1 MTREQIEK
9 AAKEAVQN
17 HFQCNGKYPCEKRDY
32 CEFCNGHNSA
42 FDCKEDCGADD
53 FNEGFFVGAQWR
65 INSVWHETSELPSR
79 SGYLAV
85 LCHNGIM
92 ETIHHTIGIGFQ
104 EMQLKGYSK
113 WAYVDDLLPDRKE
126 VTE

>member
-9 AAKEAVQN
+9 EIDARLEEPDN
-17 HFQCNGKYPCEKRDY
+17 NWNGI
-32 CEFCNGHNSA
+32 FNSGYSRG
-42 FDCKEDCGADD
+42 FREGAR
-53 FNEGFFVGAQWR
+53 WR
-65 INSVWHETSELPSR
+65 INAVWHETSELPSR

>member
-1 MTREQIEK
+1 MKEETINDKAQDYVSRLYAENEYPFGIKDIEIDVE
-9 AAKEAVQN
+9 EA
-17 HFQCNGKYPCEKRDY
+17 
-32 CEFCNGHNSA
+32 
-42 FDCKEDCGADD
+42 
-53 FNEGFFVGAQWR
+53 FVDGAQWR

-113 WAYVDDLLPDRKE
+113 WAYVDDLLPYGKE

>member
-1 MTREQIEK
+1 MNRETIEK
-9 AAKEAVQN
+9 AANERRPYTEEE
-17 HFQCNGKYPCEKRDY
+17 CGSSYMLGKNVGFKR
-32 CEFCNGHNSA
+32 
-42 FDCKEDCGADD
+42 
-53 FNEGFFVGAQWR
+53 GFMDGAQWR

>member
-9 AAKEAVQN
+9 EIDARLEEPDN
-17 HFQCNGKYPCEKRDY
+17 NWNGI
-32 CEFCNGHNSA
+32 FNS
-42 FDCKEDCGADD
+42 GYSR
-53 FNEGFFVGAQWR
+53 GFREGAQWR